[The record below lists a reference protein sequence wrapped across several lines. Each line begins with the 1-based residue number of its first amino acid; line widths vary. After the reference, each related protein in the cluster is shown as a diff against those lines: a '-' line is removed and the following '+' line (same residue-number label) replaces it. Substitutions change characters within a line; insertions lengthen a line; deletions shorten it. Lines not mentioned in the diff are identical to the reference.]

1 MALRVRGARTQC
13 SEERERGRREREM
26 EGNTMEVEVDVAA
39 LTGLKRSSNKR
50 RSQRKKGKDDVD
62 ESEEKTEAMA
72 MEMTTDWNGGD
83 EDVMVFAAMKR
94 EEGNEA
100 FKRGKYAEAVLS
112 YAAAVDFLDDRD
124 EDQRQL
130 TATLL
135 SNSAAAR
142 LALRDYE
149 GAREDAETAVAGF
162 RRGLGMRK
170 LRGKALYRLAMA
182 TYACGAGDVCSAS
195 EILAESRSV
204 LEEEEKRTRT
214 TTGSMMDAVR
224 RAESRFADTARAL
237 CEQKIAA
244 TRPNDHELHSLF
256 AFLGNVEIREPFVK
270 SMTMQ
275 DVHDTDSLAS
285 QLLSMLHRLE
295 KEPLCRASFGLSWS
309 DNNDGYALIIRVFS
323 YCHDLARK
331 ILVTASASP
340 GMWPVSVD
348 IVVVAKYL
356 IDQAY
361 EPATYTSILR
371 LLADLSIYPDVACT
385 LASPSLMKL
394 LDSLT
399 INTIGAADALVVL
412 LFRLASGPESATGL
426 ANVGVRP
433 FLWLLE
439 IFMGAEDF
447 RTSDTEV
454 PTAVAQDIHRHAADH
469 ESLRA
474 AVIIEERRR
483 IFKPH
488 IFALRKRCLTTFS
501 VLVHET
507 TALDGISSA
516 EHASLVRALVAA
528 LDHVHKESPKKLAPV
543 CGLDGTTR
551 EYVKRAYA
559 ADYVDNE
566 AGDALRDLPEELLR
580 SLHNDISID
589 DKYDEWAGI
598 DAVVDASLSSMTLI
612 EMAIACC
619 VALCSRKN
627 IATLFHECTGGRV
640 LGLAG
645 QLSTYA
651 TDSVRYGAETLVSK
665 IAASSR
671 AAATEALHD
680 DCAALTR
687 GCALALRKAP
697 STGLRG
703 CDALLKE
710 VATMSGDDFRD
721 LCRANGVLDAAIAVI
736 RREGASPD
744 EKVFR
749 VCEDLF
755 LQCIERER
763 QMENAQCGGIWA
775 ALGHARVDAIERAVR
790 DRRAPSAAMLEQMER
805 DKVAKTLVR
814 PKVDK
819 WNRPIYYGEDHAS
832 RVKCVPANAGMSK
845 DIGSSTDTHSR
856 PTAASPRKSS
866 RERASNGD
874 GNDDDVGGGYDE
886 DGIRVV
892 MDSGATGAIREARR
906 EWLNMPLRSKLRWTQ
921 NSTDITAWVLL
932 PRHTKRKEVSVHVTP
947 TRLTVKLS
955 WHGRVL
961 DGPLRR
967 RCKAGESCWILED
980 DTSEVQIILPKDDAQ
995 FWRSLFEGGEEK
1007 SYYEVLQEMVNAND
1021 DDAMPRSYEDLPE
1034 RSKDLLDEI
1043 RERRELISEGI
1054 LDPDGLDDFRCVL
1067 GDGDGAK

>member
-1 MALRVRGARTQC
+1 MDGD
-13 SEERERGRREREM
+13 M
-26 EGNTMEVEVDVAA
+26 EIEVDVAA
-39 LTGLKRSSNKR
+39 LTGLKRSSHKR
-50 RSQRKKGKDDVD
+50 RTQTKNENDHVG
-62 ESEEKTEAMA
+62 ESEKKTEETEVKA
-72 MEMTTDWNGGD
+72 MESTVRNGGD
-83 EDVMVFAAMKR
+83 EGDVMVFAATKR

-100 FKRGKYAEAVLS
+100 FKKGRYAEAVVS
-112 YAAAVDFLDDRD
+112 YAVAADSLDDRD

-130 TATLL
+130 KATLM

-162 RRGLGMRK
+162 QHSLGMRK

-182 TYACGAGDVCSAS
+182 TYACGAGDVCRAS

-204 LEEEEKRTRT
+204 LEEEEKRTQT
-214 TTGSMMDAVR
+214 ATGTMMDAVR
-224 RAESRFADTARAL
+224 RAESRFANTARAL

-244 TRPNDHELHSLF
+244 ARQGDHEVQSLS
-256 AFLGNVEIREPFVK
+256 AFLRNGENGEPFVE
-270 SMTMQ
+270 SMTTQ
-275 DVHDTDSLAS
+275 KVHDTDALAS
-285 QLLSMLHRLE
+285 ELLSMLHRLE
-295 KEPLCRASFGLSWS
+295 KEPLCRASFGLNRS
-309 DNNDGYALIIRVFS
+309 DNVEGGYAFIIRVFS
-323 YCHDLARK
+323 HCHDLARK

-348 IVVVAKYL
+348 IVGVAKYL

-371 LLADLSIYPDVACT
+371 LLADLSIHPDVACT

-399 INTIGAADALVVL
+399 IDTIGAADALVVL

-447 RTSDTEV
+447 RTSHTEAATGV
-454 PTAVAQDIHRHAADH
+454 SQDVHRPAADH
-469 ESLRA
+469 ESLR

-501 VLVHET
+501 VIVHQT
-507 TALDGISSA
+507 TALDSISA
-516 EHASLVRALVAA
+516 ADHASIVRGLVAA
-528 LDHVHKESPKKLAPV
+528 LEHVHKESPKKLAPV
-543 CGLDGTTR
+543 CGLDGTTK

-559 ADYVDNE
+559 ADYIDNE
-566 AGDALRDLPEELLR
+566 AGDALKDLPEELLR
-580 SLHNDISID
+580 SIHNDIGIND
-589 DKYDEWAGI
+589 TYDEWAGI

-619 VALCSRKN
+619 VAVCSRRN
-627 IATLFHECTGGRV
+627 IAALFHECTGGRI

-645 QLSTYA
+645 QLSMYA
-651 TDSVRYGAETLVSK
+651 TNSVRYSAETLVSK
-665 IAASSR
+665 ITASSR

-680 DCAALTR
+680 ECAALTR

-710 VATMSGDDFRD
+710 VATMPGDDFRD

-736 RREGASPD
+736 RREGASPQD

-763 QMENAQCGGIWA
+763 QMENAHCGGVWA
-775 ALGHARVDAIERAVR
+775 ALGHARVDAIERAAR
-790 DRRAPSAAMLEQMER
+790 DRRAPSAATLEQMER
-805 DKVAKTLVR
+805 DKVVKTLVR

-832 RVKCVPANAGMSK
+832 KVKRVPANAAVGEA
-845 DIGSSTDTHSR
+845 IGSTGTHSS
-856 PTAASPRKSS
+856 PTVASPRKSS
-866 RERASNGD
+866 RKSASNGD
-874 GNDDDVGGGYDE
+874 SNDDDGRGGYDE

-906 EWLNMPLRSKLRWTQ
+906 EWLNMPLRNKLRWTQ

-1043 RERRELISEGI
+1043 RERQELISEGI